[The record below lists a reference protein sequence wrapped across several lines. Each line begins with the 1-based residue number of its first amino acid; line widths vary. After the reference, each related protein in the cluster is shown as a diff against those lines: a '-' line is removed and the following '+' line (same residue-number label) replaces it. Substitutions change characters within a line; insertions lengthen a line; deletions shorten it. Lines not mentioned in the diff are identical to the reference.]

1 MKARGSRFIHSQSTE
16 TRQIPD
22 LLQAIFVAELAE
34 PSRCLWVVSP
44 WISDIPVIDNSANA
58 FLTLDPSWAR
68 GKIRLSQVLSVLVD
82 RGATVRVITRPSI
95 PSNQSFLQRVK
106 GFVHITETTDLHEK
120 GILGSQ
126 FYLSGSMNFTY
137 LGVTLNEELLHYET
151 TDEVVAEHIIIFTK
165 RWGGPQQ

>member
-1 MKARGSRFIHSQSTE
+1 VKGRGSRFIHSQSTE

-34 PSRCLWVVSP
+34 PSNCLWIVSP
-44 WISDIPVIDNSANA
+44 WISDIPLIDNRANA
-58 FLTLDPSWAR
+58 FLTLEPSWPR

-95 PSNQSFLQRVK
+95 PSNQSFLQRVQ
-106 GFVHITETTDLHEK
+106 GLVHITETSDLHEK
-120 GILGSQ
+120 GVLGSQ

-137 LGVTLNEELLHYET
+137 LGITLNEEVLHYET
-151 TDEVVAEHIIIFTK
+151 NDEVIAEHTIIFTQ
-165 RWGGPQQ
+165 RWGGAKP